1 MDKKMILKKWKP
13 IIEDIF
19 KYKNEYLVDIIC
31 IYCEAYSNK
40 INNSNNINHWDWD
53 SNKLQKILI
62 ELKNKL
68 ESVERLEVKKTYYN
82 PYTGLIEYELE
93 NEIIVD
99 EKNIIKDFD
108 EKTFIKLFG
117 KIGLE
122 IIRDIDISKFRDERI
137 NEIIN

>member
-19 KYKNEYLVDIIC
+19 KYKNEYLVDMIC
-31 IYCEAYSNK
+31 IYCEAYSNRINNERDK
-40 INNSNNINHWDWD
+40 INNT
-53 SNKLQKILI
+53 LPQMLI

-68 ESVERLEVKKTYYN
+68 DIVERLEVKKTYYN